1 MKITIVSVGVV
12 LFAFVCELFSSTSEA
27 FGMTVSGAPKNNLK
41 IGVLGRKMA
50 REFIEDAKR
59 SVKNENGLVDIV
71 IPDGVTEISERAF
84 EKCSS
89 LRKVK
94 ILGNMKVGSGAFVG
108 CCNLRE
114 VVILGDLTNLGER
127 VFEGCINLERIVT
140 SRGTVEI
147 KSASNDSDSSK
158 TTDSLAIGGKRR
170 FSSFELDLLNRLR
183 F

>member
-1 MKITIVSVGVV
+1 MKITIVSVGIV
-12 LFAFVCELFSSTSEA
+12 LFAFVCELCSSTSEVSDV
-27 FGMTVSGAPKNNLK
+27 TVSRSQRNTFK
-41 IGVLGRKMA
+41 IGVLNRKMA
-50 REFIEDAKR
+50 REFVETAKR

-71 IPDGVTEISERAF
+71 IPDGVTEISEGAF

-94 ILGNMKVGSGAFVG
+94 ILGNMKVGSGAFAG

-127 VFEGCINLERIVT
+127 VFEECINLERIVT

-147 KSASNDSDSSK
+147 KSASDDSDNSK
-158 TTDSLAIGGKRR
+158 TTDSLTIEGKRR
-170 FSSFELDLLNRLR
+170 FSSFELDLLNRLQ